1 MTPWTVACQVP
12 LSMGVSRQEY
22 WSGLPCPPL
31 GDLPNPRIELRSP
44 ALRVNSLLSEP
55 PGKPNLMPI
64 PVSINVEIKIATV
77 QQFVFD
83 CEVIFPEDRC
93 HPKEQKQKNNPM
105 YDQRQKQGKI
115 RTASLFPP
123 PLPQTPLLHL

>member
-1 MTPWTVACQVP
+1 
-12 LSMGVSRQEY
+12 
-22 WSGLPCPPL
+22 
-31 GDLPNPRIELRSP
+31 
-44 ALRVNSLLSEP
+44 
-55 PGKPNLMPI
+55 MPI

-105 YDQRQKQGKI
+105 YDQRQKQGKKEVVLMVLYSKNSI
-115 RTASLFPP
+115 F
-123 PLPQTPLLHL
+123 LLCEIV